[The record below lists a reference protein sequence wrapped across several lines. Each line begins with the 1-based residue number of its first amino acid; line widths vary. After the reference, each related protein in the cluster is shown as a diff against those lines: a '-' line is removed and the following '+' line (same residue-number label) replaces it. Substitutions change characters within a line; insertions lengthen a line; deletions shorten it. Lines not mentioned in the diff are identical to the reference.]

1 MPDHLQLGL
10 HRPLSPV
17 LLGPALVVA
26 GVRLNHRV
34 DHQVAAGAARI
45 LSGQLVSLSS
55 RSHAVVRKVPK
66 SLSTQKCDSIMKI
79 LWNVEQFAVH
89 NRTFKCSYQDNFTSS
104 FPSPGLTTLKV

>member
-1 MPDHLQLGL
+1 MADHLQLGL
-10 HRPLSPV
+10 HRPLPPV

-66 SLSTQKCDSIMKI
+66 SLSTQKCDSIMFWK
-79 LWNVEQFAVH
+79 VEQFAVH

>member
-10 HRPLSPV
+10 HRPLPPV

-26 GVRLNHRV
+26 GVGLDHRV

-55 RSHAVVRKVPK
+55 RSHKVVRKVP
-66 SLSTQKCDSIMKI
+66 I
-79 LWNVEQFAVH
+79 VVV
-89 NRTFKCSYQDNFTSS
+89 SS
-104 FPSPGLTTLKV
+104 KV

>member
-10 HRPLSPV
+10 HRPLPPV

-26 GVRLNHRV
+26 GVRLDHRV

-55 RSHAVVRKVPK
+55 RSHAVVRKVPEL
-66 SLSTQKCDSIMKI
+66 LSAQKCDSIMKI
-79 LWNVEQFAVH
+79 LWKAEQFAVH

>member
-1 MPDHLQLGL
+1 MPLHLQLGL
-10 HRPLSPV
+10 HRPLPPV

-55 RSHAVVRKVPK
+55 RSHAVVRKVPE
-66 SLSTQKCDSIMKI
+66 SLSAQKCDSIMKI
-79 LWNVEQFAVH
+79 FCKVDQFP
-89 NRTFKCSYQDNFTSS
+89 NI
-104 FPSPGLTTLKV
+104 

>member
-17 LLGPALVVA
+17 LLRPALVVA
-26 GVRLNHRV
+26 SIRFNHRV

-55 RSHAVVRKVPK
+55 RSHAVVRKVPE
-66 SLSTQKCDSIMKI
+66 SLSSQ
-79 LWNVEQFAVH
+79 
-89 NRTFKCSYQDNFTSS
+89 
-104 FPSPGLTTLKV
+104 LKSVTV